1 MAMKTK
7 SVGDLLKEKRTF
19 HRLSLESLSE
29 KTKIKIE
36 YLEALENSEFEKLP
50 GASFVRGYIKT
61 YARIFR
67 FDHQPLI
74 ALLRRDFKE
83 SAKGMLV
90 PREFIKPILKK
101 RQLSHP
107 ITIFALSL
115 ASVFVVLLL
124 YVGVQWYNLQK
135 PPMLEIFTPQE
146 DALVSSQVVVEGKTT
161 PEAVVA
167 VNAQPVA
174 LQQDGSFRTEVFLPR
189 EGIFTLTIEA
199 TDRREKTSVIQRT
212 VYVKF

>member
-1 MAMKTK
+1 MKTK
-7 SVGDLLKEKRTF
+7 TVGELLKEKRTF
-19 HRLSLESLSE
+19 HRLSLEGLSE

-36 YLEALENSEFEKLP
+36 YLEALENNEFGKLP
-50 GASFVRGYIKT
+50 AASFVRGYIKT

-115 ASVFVVLLL
+115 VSIFIVLFA
-124 YVGVQWYNLQK
+124 YVGLQWYNLQK
-135 PPMLEIFTPQE
+135 PPMLEIYAPEE
-146 DALVSSQVVVEGKTT
+146 DALVSSQVVIEGKTV
-161 PEAVVA
+161 PDAVLA

-174 LQQDGSFRTEVFLPR
+174 LQQDGSFRTEIFLPR
-189 EGIFTLTIEA
+189 EGIFTITIEA
-199 TDRREKTSVIQRT
+199 RDRREKSSVIQRT

>member
-1 MAMKTK
+1 MKSKT
-7 SVGDLLKEKRTF
+7 VGELLKEKRSF
-19 HRLSLESLSE
+19 HRLSLESLSQ
-29 KTKIKIE
+29 KTKIKVG
-36 YLEALENSEFEKLP
+36 YLEALENNEFEKLP
-50 GASFVRGYIKT
+50 AASFVRGYIKT

-83 SAKGMLV
+83 SAKGTLI

-101 RQLSHP
+101 RQLSNP
-107 ITIFALSL
+107 ITIFALGL
-115 ASVFVVLLL
+115 VSVFIVLLS

-135 PPMLEIFTPQE
+135 PPHLELISPQE
-146 DALVSSQVVVEGKTT
+146 DALVSSQVIVEGQTVSD
-161 PEAVVA
+161 AIVV

-174 LQQDGSFRTEVFLPR
+174 LQQDGSFRTEVYLPR
-189 EGIFTLTIEA
+189 EGIFTITVEA
-199 TDRREKTSVIQRT
+199 TDRREKSSVLQRT

>member
-1 MAMKTK
+1 MKSKT
-7 SVGDLLKEKRTF
+7 VGELLKEKRTF
-19 HRLSLESLSE
+19 HRLSLENLSQ

-36 YLEALENSEFEKLP
+36 YLDALENNEFKKLP
-50 GASFVRGYIKT
+50 AASFVRGYIKT

-83 SAKGMLV
+83 SAKGTLV

-101 RQLSHP
+101 RQLSNP
-107 ITIFALSL
+107 ITIFALGL
-115 ASVFVVLLL
+115 ASVFIVLLS

-135 PPMLEIFTPQE
+135 PPRLEVSSPQE
-146 DALVSSQVVVEGKTT
+146 DALVSSQVVVEGQTL
-161 PEAVVA
+161 PDAIVS

-174 LQQDGSFRTEVFLPR
+174 LQQDGSFSAEVYLPK
-189 EGIFTLTIEA
+189 EGIFTITIEA
-199 TDRREKTSVIQRT
+199 TDRREKSSIVQRT